1 MAELGYDGKEMFKK
15 GRFRP
20 ATFWKTSHC
29 ELVAPAVHKDR
40 TLLTSFRLLH
50 STDKDRQARIFY
62 ILNCHLQAGKQAQRR
77 LRQVNEGVR
86 AVLTLA
92 RKLKEKEPETRV
104 PLIVCGDFNGGPE
117 CGAVRY
123 LEDGFIDETFSEDG
137 DPVTSSRKS
146 LPFAQPFTDVMSTVD
161 RPVPPTMVVSEL
173 ISTMIKGQAFD
184 KPELSEAVVERLTRL
199 YDTFATLEPPGS
211 TRRVMS
217 LEDVERWLIA
227 INGQLG
233 RGSEF
238 REAARQMGWK
248 DSNGNAI
255 FSETKERIKLPKGG
269 LLSLEGFIQVYQ
281 AELNVGKFWGIAND
295 LAVLGEPMPNAGLFQ
310 SRYDRM
316 YCSAAVEPV
325 AVMDFTCSIPCPNE
339 MEPSDHLPVAASFIL
354 KNN

>member
-1 MAELGYDGKEMFKK
+1 
-15 GRFRP
+15 
-20 ATFWKTSHC
+20 
-29 ELVAPAVHKDR
+29 
-40 TLLTSFRLLH
+40 
-50 STDKDRQARIFY
+50 
-62 ILNCHLQAGKQAQRR
+62 
-77 LRQVNEGVR
+77 
-86 AVLTLA
+86 VLTLA